1 MIQPRV
7 ATLISEL
14 VQNLPENKAMEI
26 AQLLMSGK
34 LNGDLPASSIED
46 ITGMHGSSLSVVL
59 ALLRKWE
66 DKPASLAASIFAA
79 LEIRHE
85 ALRNSDRATLVWT
98 GPTEFEVRAQNTME
112 TSKEMIAAA
121 KRRVVILGYVVTKGA
136 LPLVKLLAA
145 KQTKG
150 IRIQIILDEARE
162 QLPTIARMWP
172 SKTLPEILESRTRL
186 HAKLTLVDD
195 TDILITSANLT
206 YYGLKSNIEIGVR
219 VRGRL
224 ALQASELINKL
235 IEERHFTLL
244 NV

>member
-46 ITGMHGSSLSVVL
+46 ITGMHGSSLNAVL

-66 DKPASLAASIFAA
+66 DRPASLAASIFAA
-79 LEIRHE
+79 LEIRRE

-112 TSKEMIAAA
+112 TSKEMIVAA

-136 LPLVKLLAA
+136 LPLVKLLAV

-150 IRIQIILDEARE
+150 IRIQIILDEARV

-195 TDILITSANLT
+195 ADILITSANLT

-219 VRGRL
+219 VRGRV